1 MILFT
6 KKQHAAVKTQ
16 LLSRP
21 LLCGFLLVC
30 GLSACGQPKEL
41 ISSNS
46 PATVVPSEVSDLD
59 ITAKVINAL
68 SRDDVLMLFDIQV
81 VTTKGD
87 VMLSG
92 AVDTQ
97 AQIDH
102 ALTLTRNVVGVTSV
116 HDKLTLKP

>member
-1 MILFT
+1 MNVLTT
-6 KKQHAAVKTQ
+6 KPTRNISSTLRQK
-16 LLSRP
+16 P
-21 LLCGFLLVC
+21 LLCGLLLLC

-41 ISSNS
+41 ISSKG
-46 PATVVPSEVSDLD
+46 PATVVPAEVTDLD

-68 SRDDVLMLFDIQV
+68 SRDDMLMLFDIQV

-87 VMLSG
+87 VMLTG

-97 AQIDH
+97 AQVDH
-102 ALTLTRNVVGVTSV
+102 ALMLTRNVVGVTSV

>member
-1 MILFT
+1 MTLFT
-6 KKQHAAVKTQ
+6 THKQQQVTD
-16 LLSRP
+16 LPVVRSF
-21 LLCGFLLVC
+21 LCGLMLVA
-30 GLSACGQPKEL
+30 GLSACGQPKEM

-46 PATVVPSEVSDLD
+46 PATVIPAEVADLD

-68 SRDDVLMLFDIQV
+68 SRDDMLMLFDIQV

-87 VMLSG
+87 VMLTG

-97 AQIDH
+97 AQVDH
-102 ALTLTRNVVGVTSV
+102 ALMLTRNVVGVTSV